1 MKESETLP
9 GTYWNERTVTVL
21 EAVSIEPGH
30 FVKKSKCVFV
40 LLVLATLHSL
50 NGLHPLINCH
60 QSFVS
65 VYGSFGLP
73 GFFLIVFFL
82 FDGL

>member
-1 MKESETLP
+1 MKQSETLR

-21 EAVSIEPGH
+21 EAVSIEPGKKK
-30 FVKKSKCVFV
+30 KKSKCVFV

-60 QSFVS
+60 QSFIS
-65 VYGSFGLP
+65 VYASFGLP
-73 GFFLIVFFL
+73 GFF
-82 FDGL
+82 

>member
-1 MKESETLP
+1 MKQSETLR

-40 LLVLATLHSL
+40 LLVLVTLHSL

-60 QSFVS
+60 QSFIS
-65 VYGSFGLP
+65 VYASFGLP
-73 GFFLIVFFL
+73 GFFNCFF
-82 FDGL
+82 FI

>member
-1 MKESETLP
+1 MTQSETLR

-21 EAVSIEPGH
+21 EAVSIESGH

-60 QSFVS
+60 QSFIS
-65 VYGSFGLP
+65 VYASFGLP
-73 GFFLIVFFL
+73 GFF
-82 FDGL
+82 

>member
-1 MKESETLP
+1 MKESDTLP

-30 FVKKSKCVFV
+30 FLKKSKCVFV

-65 VYGSFGLP
+65 VYASFGLP
-73 GFFLIVFFL
+73 VFFNCFFL